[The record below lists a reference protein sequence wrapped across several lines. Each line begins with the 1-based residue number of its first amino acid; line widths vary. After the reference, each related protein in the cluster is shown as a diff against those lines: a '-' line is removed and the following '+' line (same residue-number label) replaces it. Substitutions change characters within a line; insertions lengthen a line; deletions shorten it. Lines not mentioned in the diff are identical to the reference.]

1 MDTPESAA
9 ARAKKLR
16 ELIEYHN
23 YRYYVLDDPEISDA
37 EFDLLMRELESLES
51 RYPALVT
58 PDSPTQRVGAEP
70 LPAFREVLHSIPMLS
85 LANAFTPGEVE
96 AFDRRVRE
104 GLGLH
109 EVEYVAEPKLDGL
122 AVSLLYDKGHLI
134 RAATRGDGFHGEDVT
149 QNVRTI
155 PSVPLRLMGQG
166 YPAVLEVRGEV
177 YMTKAGFRRLNERQA
192 NSGGKLFANPR
203 NAAAGSLRQLD
214 PRITAERPLA
224 IFCYGTGQVSEG
236 GLPSRHSEILGK
248 LKTWGLRVSPD
259 IEVVSGVAGCL
270 GYYDDMSQRRGDLP
284 YETDGVVY
292 KVNDL
297 QQQADLGFV
306 ARAPRW
312 AVAHKFAPQEMETIV
327 EAIEVQ
333 VGRTG
338 ALTPVARLKPV
349 FVGGVTVTNA
359 TLHNQDEID
368 RKDVRVGD
376 TVLVRR
382 AGEVIPEVVGVI
394 LEKRPPKTERFN
406 IPVVCPVCGS
416 PVVRQA
422 GEAVARCTGSLICPA
437 QRIQG
442 ILHFAS
448 RRAMD
453 IQGLGDK
460 LVEQLVSRNEIH
472 DVADLYQLTRDRLEH
487 LDRMG
492 EKSAANL
499 MAELEKSKSITLG
512 RYLYALGIKDVGEAT
527 ARALAEHFGTFDAIV
542 EATEETL
549 EAVPDIGPTI
559 AANIAAFFRQ
569 PRNLE
574 IIARLRKAGI
584 HWPEAGER
592 GGDKSLAGLTFV
604 LTGTLPSMGREEAK
618 KKLLELGAK
627 VTESVSKKTS
637 FVVVGAEPGSKFE
650 RARELGVPILDEAGL
665 MRMLKHD
672 RP

>member
-1 MDTPESAA
+1 
-9 ARAKKLR
+9 
-16 ELIEYHN
+16 
-23 YRYYVLDDPEISDA
+23 
-37 EFDLLMRELESLES
+37 
-51 RYPALVT
+51 
-58 PDSPTQRVGAEP
+58 
-70 LPAFREVLHSIPMLS
+70 
-85 LANAFTPGEVE
+85 
-96 AFDRRVRE
+96 
-104 GLGLH
+104 
-109 EVEYVAEPKLDGL
+109 VEYVAEPKLDGL
-122 AVSLLYDKGHLI
+122 AVSLLYEKGHLI

-155 PSVPLRLMGQG
+155 PSVPLRLMGHG
-166 YPAVLEVRGEV
+166 YPMALEVRGEV
-177 YMTKAGFRRLNERQA
+177 YMAKEGFRKLNERQA
-192 NSGGKLFANPR
+192 NLGGKLFANPR

-214 PRITAERPLA
+214 PRVTAERPLA
-224 IFCYGTGQVSEG
+224 IFCYGTGQVSG
-236 GLPSRHSEILGK
+236 GDLPAQHGEILDK
-248 LKTWGLRVSPD
+248 LKIWGLRVSPD
-259 IEVVSGVAGCL
+259 IEVVVGAAGCL
-270 GYYDDMSQRRGDLP
+270 RYYNEMARKREDLP

-312 AVAHKFAPQEMETIV
+312 AVAHKFAPEEMETIV
-327 EAIEVQ
+327 EAIDVQ

-382 AGEVIPEVVGVI
+382 AGEVIPEVVRVI
-394 LEKRPPKTERFN
+394 HEKRPPESERFN
-406 IPVVCPVCGS
+406 IPASCPVCGS
-416 PVVRQA
+416 PVLRQA

-437 QRIQG
+437 QRVQG

-448 RRAMD
+448 RRALD
-453 IQGLGDK
+453 VQGLGDK

-472 DVADLYQLTRDRLEH
+472 DVADLYQLTQKRLEQ
-487 LDRMG
+487 LERMG

-499 MAELEKSKSITLG
+499 MAELEKSKSITLA
-512 RYLYALGIKDVGEAT
+512 RFLYALGIKDVGEAT
-527 ARALAEHFGTFDAIV
+527 ARALAAHFGTLEAIA

-549 EAVPDIGPTI
+549 ETVPDIGPAI

-569 PRNLE
+569 PRNLD
-574 IIARLRKAGI
+574 IIARLRKVGI
-584 HWPEAGER
+584 HWPEAEER
-592 GGDKSLAGLTFV
+592 STGKPLAGLTFV
-604 LTGTLPSMGREEAK
+604 LTGTLQCMGREEAK

-637 FVVVGAEPGSKFE
+637 FVVVGAEPGSKFD
-650 RARELGVPILDEAGL
+650 RATELGVPILDEAGFL
-665 MRMLKHD
+665 RKL
-672 RP
+672 RQGGL